1 MSSSRRPPERHEP
14 LPGLLDL
21 PAFLLRQLAPRG
33 RRAVIA
39 FGAVLLVAVAVGAI
53 VAVPHLRRS
62 ELERDR
68 SEARAAKAAAA
79 ARRVRLTRESRPRI
93 GSGPAAGGL
102 RPGAALRARR
112 ALMTSVEASVLEDAR
127 DRFRSEGPYLGARCT
142 ALPKRLESR
151 PPQDNLAVPI
161 ARVECL
167 AIERVLAPSART
179 AGVLLGQPFHAR
191 VDFTRGRYAWCK
203 IEEEAGEGFTGV
215 QVSVPVPRACGGG

>member
-1 MSSSRRPPERHEP
+1 MSSSRPPERHEP

-93 GSGPAAGGL
+93 GSGPAAAGL

-112 ALMTSVEASVLEDAR
+112 ALMISVEASVLEDAR

-167 AIERVLAPSART
+167 AIERALAPSART
-179 AGVLLGQPFHAR
+179 AGVLLGQPFYAR

>member
-1 MSSSRRPPERHEP
+1 MSSSRPPERHEP

-68 SEARAAKAAAA
+68 SDARAAKAAAA

-93 GSGPAAGGL
+93 GSGPAAAGL

-151 PPQDNLAVPI
+151 PPQDNLAVRV
-161 ARVECL
+161 ARMECL
-167 AIERVLAPSART
+167 AIERALAPSART

-203 IEEEAGEGFTGV
+203 IEEDAGEGFTGV

>member
-1 MSSSRRPPERHEP
+1 MSSSRPPERHEP
-14 LPGLLDL
+14 LPSLLGL

-39 FGAVLLVAVAVGAI
+39 SGAVLLVATAVGAI

-62 ELERDR
+62 ELERAR

-79 ARRVRLTRESRPRI
+79 AQRVRLTRESRPRI
-93 GSGPAAGGL
+93 GNGPAAAGL

-127 DRFRSEGPYLGARCT
+127 DRFRSQGPYLGARCT
-142 ALPKRLESR
+142 ALPKRVESR

-167 AIERVLAPSART
+167 AIERALAPSART
-179 AGVLLGQPFHAR
+179 AGVLLGQPFYAR

>member
-1 MSSSRRPPERHEP
+1 MSSSRPPERHEP
-14 LPGLLDL
+14 LPSLLEL

-33 RRAVIA
+33 RRTAIA
-39 FGAVLLVAVAVGAI
+39 LGAVLLVAVAIGAF
-53 VAVPHLRRS
+53 VAVPDLRRS
-62 ELERDR
+62 ELERTR

-79 ARRVRLTRESRPRI
+79 ARRVRLTRESRPRS
-93 GSGPAAGGL
+93 GSGPAAAGL

-142 ALPKRLESR
+142 ALPKPRPGSR

-167 AIERVLAPSART
+167 AIERALAPSART
-179 AGVLLGQPFHAR
+179 AGVLLGQPFYAR

-215 QVSVPVPRACGGG
+215 QVSVPVPRACGGA